1 MELSYRKGCPLSKKA
16 IFIGVLL
23 VGLAIRVWG
32 QAPQKMSFQAV
43 IRDTEGKLVTN
54 RPVGMRISVLRGT
67 TVGQV
72 VFSET
77 HKPTTNAN
85 GLVSLEIGSGTAVS
99 GFFAA
104 INWSIG
110 PYFIQT
116 ETDLSGGSV
125 YTISSVNQLLSVPYA
140 LYAKIAENGDQ
151 IVTLAGSGATSVT
164 GNYPNFTI
172 HSPENNI
179 PYIAGPGISINGNL
193 IANTAPDQ
201 PITLIGSGATTVTGT
216 YPNFV
221 VNSTDA
227 NTTYAA
233 GPGISIDGTVISNT
247 APDLPI
253 TLVGAGAATV
263 TGAYPNFTVTS
274 TDTNTSYTAGTGI
287 AIDGTTIINTTP
299 DQPISLTGA
308 GSTVVTGSY
317 PDFVVT
323 STGGTVP
330 YTAGPGI
337 TINGTEIINAAPDQP
352 ITLTG
357 AGATSVTGSYPDFV
371 ISSTGGTV
379 PYTAG
384 PGIAINGTEIT
395 NAAPDQPIT
404 LIGSGTT
411 TVGGTYPNFTISSTE
426 TTYTAGA
433 GISINGNEI
442 TNTAPDQPITL
453 VGAGTTT
460 VTGAYPNFTIASTDA
475 NTTYTAGPGIVLDGT
490 TIINVAPDQPISL
503 TAGPGI
509 VVSGSYPNF
518 TLSANTGHYIGE
530 LFGGGIVFYVYD
542 NGQRGFIASL
552 TDLGTVS
559 QWHTGFSNSGAT
571 NYYNGSANTAQI
583 VGTQG
588 AGSYAAKVCSD
599 YMAGGFTN
607 WYLPALWELNL
618 LFQNA
623 AMISF
628 KLANDG
634 NPGTSPLTA
643 TGSYWSSTQF
653 DNELAY
659 MIYFPDGTPYLD
671 YKNKWYRIRAIR
683 RF

>member
-1 MELSYRKGCPLSKKA
+1 MRKRGVFIAILLLELAVRAL
-16 IFIGVLL
+16 
-23 VGLAIRVWG
+23 G
-32 QAPQKMSFQAV
+32 QVPQKMSFQAV
-43 IRDTEGKLVTN
+43 VRDAEGKLVTN
-54 RPVGMRISVLRGT
+54 RPVGMRISILRGMS
-67 TVGQV
+67 GGPV

-85 GLVSLEIGSGTAVS
+85 GLVSLEIGSGTTVS

-110 PYFIQT
+110 PYFVQT
-116 ETDLSGGSV
+116 ETDLNGGTAYS
-125 YTISSVNQLLSVPYA
+125 ISSVSQLLSVPYA
-140 LYAKIAENGDQ
+140 LYAKTAENGDE
-151 IVTLAGSGATSVT
+151 IVTITGSGATTVT
-164 GNYPNFTI
+164 GDYPNFTV

-179 PYIAGPGISINGNL
+179 DYSAGPGISIDGTT
-193 IANTAPDQ
+193 IINTAPDQ
-201 PITLIGSGATTVTGT
+201 PITLTGTGATTVSGT
-216 YPNFV
+216 YPDFV
-221 VNSTDA
+221 ITSTDT
-227 NTTYAA
+227 NTTYSA
-233 GPGISIDGTVISNT
+233 GPGIAFNGTVISNT

-253 TLVGAGAATV
+253 VLTGAGATTV
-263 TGAYPNFTVTS
+263 TGTYPSFVITS
-274 TDTNTSYTAGTGI
+274 MDANTTYTAGTGI
-287 AIDGTTIINTTP
+287 AIDGTTIINTAP
-299 DQPISLTGA
+299 DQPITLTGA
-308 GSTVVTGSY
+308 GATAVTGTY
-317 PDFVVT
+317 PDFVIT

-337 TINGTEIINAAPDQP
+337 SINGTVITNAAPDQP

-357 AGATSVTGSYPDFV
+357 VGA
-371 ISSTGGTV
+371 
-379 PYTAG
+379 
-384 PGIAINGTEIT
+384 
-395 NAAPDQPIT
+395 
-404 LIGSGTT
+404 T
-411 TVGGTYPNFTISSTE
+411 TVGGTYPNFTISSTD
-426 TTYTAGA
+426 TTYTAGP
-433 GISINGNEI
+433 GISINGTVI
-442 TNTAPDQPITL
+442 ANTAPDQPITL
-453 VGAGTTT
+453 VGAGATA
-460 VTGAYPNFTIASTDA
+460 VTGVYPNFTIASTDA
-475 NTTYTAGPGIVLDGT
+475 NTTYTAGSGIVLDGT
-490 TIINVAPDQPISL
+490 TIINVAPDQPITL

-509 VVSGSYPNF
+509 VVSGSYPSF
-518 TLSANTGHYIGE
+518 TLSASSGRFVGE

-571 NYYNGSANTAQI
+571 NYYDGGANTAQI

-599 YMAGGFTN
+599 YMAGGFTD
-607 WYLPALWELNL
+607 WYLPSLWELNL

-671 YKNKWYRIRAIR
+671 YKNKSYRIRAVR